1 MKVLVAGSNGAIGQI
16 LVGKL
21 VGKGHE
27 VTAMVRKESQQD
39 NLLSTGARPILGDL
53 TKKGSLNNA
62 VKGQDTVIFVAGS
75 KGKALESVDRDGAI
89 RLCDATKSAGISRFI
104 LLSSIFAGRSEQG
117 PEKLQPYL
125 KAKHI
130 ADEYVKKSG
139 LDYTI
144 LRPGALTDTLGT
156 GLISI
161 SDLFAGPDIEISRA
175 DVAEV
180 ITSALDE
187 PKTVGAVF
195 EFIGGE
201 TPIPDALAQLN

>member
-1 MKVLVAGSNGAIGQI
+1 MKVLVAGANGAIGRI

-39 NLLSTGARPILGDL
+39 NLHSTGARPILGDL
-53 TKKGSLNNA
+53 TNKESLINA
-62 VKGQDTVIFVAGS
+62 VKGQDAVIFVAGS

-89 RLCDATKSAGISRFI
+89 HLCDATKSAGISRFI
-104 LLSSIFAGRSEQG
+104 LLSSIFAGRPEQG

-180 ITSALDE
+180 ITTALDE